1 MIWIVALSGLAGIVA
16 AGAVYYGWS
25 LAENLLALR
34 GTRRAKPAEDAG
46 P

>member
-1 MIWIVALSGLAGIVA
+1 MIMIVALSGLAGIVA

-25 LAENLLALR
+25 LAENLLAMR
-34 GTRRAKPAEDAG
+34 GARRVSAPEDAG